1 MSYQTYI
8 ERNQEVML
16 GKPIIK
22 GTRITVEIVMRK
34 LAGGHTI
41 QQLLQAYPQLN
52 EEQIKAVFEY
62 VADVIANDELLEA
75 AW

>member
-75 AW
+75 A